1 MVNSVQET
9 FDDTKLVVDD
19 LCERAYIPY
28 VCLVEF
34 LQISIHV
41 NRTHGFGMQCAI

>member
-19 LCERAYIPY
+19 LCERSKM
-28 VCLVEF
+28 VGRE
-34 LQISIHV
+34 
-41 NRTHGFGMQCAI
+41 